1 MAVKELWERL
11 GAKVIFM
18 PAAKHDKIIST
29 LSHLTHLISF
39 SITYNIADD
48 YLRFSPPSLK
58 DLTRISTSPAFV
70 WADIFLSIKANILR
84 DINKFIQVLK
94 KFEKLIS
101 GDKKKSLIELIEK
114 VNKKQSALVSQ
125 HK

>member
-1 MAVKELWERL
+1 LE
-11 GAKVIFM
+11 
-18 PAAKHDKIIST
+18 
-29 LSHLTHLISF
+29 
-39 SITYNIADD
+39 
-48 YLRFSPPSLK
+48 FSPPSLK
-58 DLTRISTSPAFV
+58 DLTRISGSPAFV
-70 WADIFLSIKANILR
+70 WADIFLSNKANILR